1 MYKKL
6 IDMGGIDMNK
16 DWDSKRKEYEK
27 MSWGGLLLNIIL
39 TMLITLADITI
50 RAIIIIIVVVKTLQ
64 WLGVL

>member
-1 MYKKL
+1 
-6 IDMGGIDMNK
+6 MNK